1 MNEATVGLSKLTVN
15 GHELEGETFVYG
27 SGPNFGLPT
36 DETQTLFVILDP
48 GQLAEFR
55 EIRTLRFQLTIYD
68 AVSGE
73 VLGVVPVRARLQV
86 TLPA

>member
-1 MNEATVGLSKLTVN
+1 MVAEVN
-15 GHELEGETFVYG
+15 YAQLGWKEDILDMMDQPTRLH
-27 SGPNFGLPT
+27 T

-73 VLGVVPVRARLQV
+73 VLGTVPVRARLQV